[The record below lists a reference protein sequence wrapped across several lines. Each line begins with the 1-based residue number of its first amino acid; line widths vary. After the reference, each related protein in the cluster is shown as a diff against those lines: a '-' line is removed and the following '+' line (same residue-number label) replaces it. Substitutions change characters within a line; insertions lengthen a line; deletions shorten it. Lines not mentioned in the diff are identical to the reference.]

1 MPRSVILT
9 TDFPLNDKNFVSWS
23 RGVITTQNGAEALK
37 VFPNLPVLAAQMNPL
52 TDAVSSAD
60 QLVDTRVRGAKPART
75 SARNDCEAAHRKNA
89 TYCEETINGLPVDQQ
104 GNAVAHSGY
113 GQKGKRKAG
122 KAAHAARR
130 GAVAGEAIVD
140 IKAVARHGTIQYVH
154 AYSINNA
161 QTWVELP
168 PTLAAHITVPGLPV
182 GTTVLFRWRTLLDGV
197 YGDWSPSLPYQV
209 TW

>member
-1 MPRSVILT
+1 MPRSVIFT
-9 TDFPLNDKNFVSWS
+9 TKFPVKDKEFVAWS
-23 RGVITTQNGAEALK
+23 RGVTTTQNGADALK
-37 VFPNLPVLAAQMNPL
+37 IFPNLPVLAAQMNPL

-60 QLVDTRVRGAKPART
+60 QVVDTRVRGAKPART

-89 TYCEETINGLPVDQQ
+89 SYCEDIVNGLPADEQD
-104 GNAVAHSGY
+104 NAVAQSGY
-113 GQKGKRKAG
+113 RQKGKRKAG
-122 KAAHAARR
+122 KAAHAVRR
-130 GAVAGEAIVD
+130 AAVAGEAIVD

-154 AYSINNA
+154 AYSITTG

-168 PTLAAHITVPGLPV
+168 PTLDVHITVTGLPV

-209 TW
+209 T